1 MKTPIKPTRRSATP
15 FYWWRRYRTHKPL
28 PTKASLIDKID
39 NDDFEYSP
47 FFDQARWELEWMSD
61 EQKLFINE
69 YQGKNHMADIL
80 YLDIEKRGRKR
91 YNKLFEDATND
102 ERDRMDRLGRGL
114 AKEFKLDLDK
124 VRDIINIFEGTTK
137 QLYFYVA
144 DNAGVNID
152 TFHKLKQCHYSGLP
166 SPNSY

>member
-28 PTKASLIDKID
+28 PSKARLIDKIN

-61 EQKLFINE
+61 EQKLFIDE
-69 YQGKNHMADIL
+69 YQGKNYMADML
-80 YLDIEKRGRKR
+80 YLDIEKRARKR

-114 AKEFKLDLDK
+114 AKKFKLSLDN
-124 VRDIINIFEGTTK
+124 VIDVINVFEGTTK
-137 QLYFYVA
+137 QLYFHIA
-144 DNAGVNID
+144 DLVGINVETLNTLEGWN
-152 TFHKLKQCHYSGLP
+152 KK
-166 SPNSY
+166 